1 MADAGR
7 ESRRGAGPSFGIA
20 EVTGVS
26 MVPTLL
32 HGDQLLVHYGAPLR
46 PGNVAVLR
54 HPLQQDL
61 LIVKRLIERQ
71 DGGWWVLG
79 DNLDAEG
86 DSRVFGAVPAEL
98 VLGRVRARY
107 RPVTPGRQ
115 RSAGVV
121 LSWLFSAV
129 RPVSSSVRSA
139 SRRLRAR

>member
-1 MADAGR
+1 MARSGR
-7 ESRRGAGPSFGIA
+7 EQAGEAGAPFGIA
-20 EVTGVS
+20 EVTGIS

-32 HGDQLLVHYGAPLR
+32 HGDQLLVQYGARLR
-46 PGNVAVLR
+46 AGCVAVLR

-61 LIVKRLIERQ
+61 LIVKRLIERR

-79 DNLDAEG
+79 DNPDAEG
-86 DSRVFGAVPAEL
+86 DSRVFGAVPPEL

-121 LSWLFSAV
+121 LSWLVSAV
-129 RPVSSSVRSA
+129 RPVWSDRSA

>member
-1 MADAGR
+1 MTERGPEQGR
-7 ESRRGAGPSFGIA
+7 GPKVAFGIA
-20 EVTGVS
+20 EVTGPS
-26 MVPTLL
+26 MVPTLH

-46 PGNVAVLR
+46 AGDVAVLR

-61 LIVKRLIERQ
+61 LIVKRLVERR

-79 DNLDAEG
+79 DNRAVEAV
-86 DSRVFGAVPAEL
+86 DSRAFGPVPPDL

-107 RPVTPGRQ
+107 RGIRPGRQ

-121 LSWLFSAV
+121 LSWLVSAV
-129 RPVSSSVRSA
+129 RPVLADRSV

>member
-1 MADAGR
+1 MRESGR
-7 ESRRGAGPSFGIA
+7 ERVAETEAPFGIA

-32 HGDQLLVHYGAPLR
+32 HGDRLFVHYGGRLR
-46 PGNVAVLR
+46 PGCVAVLR

-61 LIVKRLIERQ
+61 LIVKRLIERR

-79 DNLDAEG
+79 DNPATEG
-86 DSRVFGAVPAEL
+86 DSRVFGAVPPEL

-115 RSAGVV
+115 RSAVV
-121 LSWLFSAV
+121 TLSWLVSAV
-129 RPVSSSVRSA
+129 RPVWSDRSA